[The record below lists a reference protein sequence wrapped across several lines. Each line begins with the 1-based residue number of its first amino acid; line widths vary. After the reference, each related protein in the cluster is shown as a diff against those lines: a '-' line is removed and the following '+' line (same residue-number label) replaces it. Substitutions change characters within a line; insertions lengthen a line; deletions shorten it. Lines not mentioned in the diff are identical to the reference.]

1 MSLSQS
7 RFESRGLSF
16 PIWRGCRGRRCLCR
30 FRLLIIHD
38 QPRTALSGQEQPAPL
53 QEHADF
59 QTELRQ
65 KRDVNE
71 SPRQPRDESVQSNFT
86 AFQNGVAFAN
96 HSHVAFV
103 EIAKWLWRLLDGEL
117 APNQFSSIASLL
129 HCNLSDAR
137 QRFSVL
143 IERGRIADHENFRM
157 IWNSKIG
164 LDTHATGAIGLRP
177 QPFSS
182 RRRCDTGRPDHGLA
196 RNSLLS
202 DNDSFAVD
210 LLDGVAQVDFNSE
223 LLQMELRC
231 LRETRGKSP
240 KNVSSRIDQ
249 NNS

>member
-1 MSLSQS
+1 MLKAERFRRDGRSTSAQTQDRQSRTVSPRAARGVRPARSYDLFRPRSVSSLSQS
-7 RFESRGLSF
+7 GFESRGLSS
-16 PIWRGCRGRRCLCR
+16 PIWRGRRGRRCLCR

-71 SPRQPRDESVQSNFT
+71 SPPQPRNETVQPKF
-86 AFQNGVAFAN
+86 AALQNCVSLAHDG
-96 HSHVAFV
+96 HGAFV
-103 EIAKWLWRLLDGEL
+103 EVTKRLGRPLAGKL

-143 IERGRIADHENFRM
+143 IERGRIAEHKNFRM

-164 LDTHATGAIGLRP
+164 LNTHATGAIGLRP
-177 QPFSS
+177 
-182 RRRCDTGRPDHGLA
+182 
-196 RNSLLS
+196 
-202 DNDSFAVD
+202 
-210 LLDGVAQVDFNSE
+210 
-223 LLQMELRC
+223 
-231 LRETRGKSP
+231 
-240 KNVSSRIDQ
+240 
-249 NNS
+249 